1 MVLGDEITQAVFA
14 DPETAPIPPKLKA
27 ALGLVRKLTLSPEK
41 VGPQRRPGDPGC
53 RRERGRRDRRDLRLL
68 RVQPDR
74 PRLGRA
80 RLRPHG
86 SRGEPAGGTGPAQVR
101 VQAPGTS
108 QAVGTEPGLVG
119 PRLPNVTGG
128 AW

>member
-80 RLRPHG
+80 RLRLMDQEG
-86 SRGEPAGGTGPAQVR
+86 YRRGAQVLLKFGYKLP
-101 VQAPGTS
+101 AP
-108 QAVGTEPGLVG
+108 L
-119 PRLPNVTGG
+119 RLLARNP